1 MASQC
6 HNKAMSKS
14 SEKSNRRASLKN
26 GATPLIM
33 APRCI
38 FQTGKQ
44 NHLPSNLTYDL
55 FRRLTSDS
63 EMTELRKTVF
73 RPWIPVIKIG
83 SICFEQCSF
92 LSPEKLASDAS
103 NKAQPHALPQ

>member
-26 GATPLIM
+26 GATPLIK

-63 EMTELRKTVF
+63 EMTEGWKTEF
-73 RPWIPVIKIG
+73 QPWIPVIKIG
-83 SICFEQCSF
+83 CSRFERWWF
-92 LSPEKLASDAS
+92 LSPEKVAS
-103 NKAQPHALPQ
+103 HAPN